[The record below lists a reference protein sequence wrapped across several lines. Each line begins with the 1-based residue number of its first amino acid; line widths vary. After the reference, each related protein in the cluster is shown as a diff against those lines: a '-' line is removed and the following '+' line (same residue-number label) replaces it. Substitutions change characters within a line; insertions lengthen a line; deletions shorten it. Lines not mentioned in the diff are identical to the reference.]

1 MPHTDT
7 APQNPRH
14 EGHFI
19 NRTGWLRAAVLGA
32 NDGLLSPGSLMSG
45 VAAAS
50 VSSGQ
55 LVLTG
60 VAGIVAGA
68 MSMAAGE
75 YVSVSSQADTQRAD
89 EQREKQELIDHP
101 KQELA
106 ELTGIYRER
115 GLDDGLARQVAEA
128 LMRKDAL
135 GAHMRDELGV
145 TEASE
150 ANPIQAGLASAC
162 SFVAGGV
169 APLAVGIL
177 LPGAHVLVAII
188 AVTVVMLAVLGALG
202 AKAGGAPIARSVVRV
217 VVFGTLAMAVTA
229 LVGRFFHASV

>member
-1 MPHTDT
+1 M
-7 APQNPRH
+7 
-14 EGHFI
+14 
-19 NRTGWLRAAVLGA
+19 LGA
-32 NDGLLSPGSLMSG
+32 NDGLLSTGSLMSG

-89 EQREKQELIDHP
+89 EQRERQELQGHP
-101 KQELA
+101 RQELA
-106 ELTGIYRER
+106 ELTAIYRQR
-115 GLDDGLARQVAEA
+115 GLDHDLARQVAEV

-150 ANPIQAGLASAC
+150 ARPVQAGLASAC
-162 SFVAGGV
+162 SFLAGGL
-169 APLAVGIL
+169 APLVVGVLFPGPHVLGAIVGIT
-177 LPGAHVLVAII
+177 I
-188 AVTVVMLAVLGALG
+188 AMLAVLGTLG
-202 AKAGGAPIARSVVRV
+202 AKAGGAPVARSVVRV
-217 VVFGTLAMAVTA
+217 VIFGALAMAVTA
-229 LVGRFFHASV
+229 LVGRFFHAAA